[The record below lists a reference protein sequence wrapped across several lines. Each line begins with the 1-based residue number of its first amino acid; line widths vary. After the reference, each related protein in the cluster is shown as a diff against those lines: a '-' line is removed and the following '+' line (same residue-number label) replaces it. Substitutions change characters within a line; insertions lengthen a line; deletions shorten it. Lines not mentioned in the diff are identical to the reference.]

1 MKIRVIAVGRLKADY
16 ARDGCADFVRRAGR
30 YLEVEVVEV
39 RDVPRSKNAD
49 IAACKAAEAAS
60 LRAAIPPGAQ
70 IVALDERGRG
80 WTSRDFAE
88 WIGRQRDRAVPAVAF
103 VIGGPDGL
111 DASLRDA
118 AHRVELG
125 LPATAE
131 HTWKFG
137 LDRLILGFALPG
149 DGMQLFAD
157 ILPGGAVET
166 GLFLGLNALVA
177 LRRRLRRRG

>member
-1 MKIRVIAVGRLKADY
+1 VKIRVIAVGRLKADY

-30 YLEVEVVEV
+30 SFDLEVVEV

-80 WTSRDFAE
+80 WSSRDFAE

-118 AHRVELG
+118 AHRVWALGEMTMSHELARLVLCEQLYRAGTLLAG
-125 LPATAE
+125 LPY
-131 HTWKFG
+131 HR
-137 LDRLILGFALPG
+137 D
-149 DGMQLFAD
+149 
-157 ILPGGAVET
+157 
-166 GLFLGLNALVA
+166 
-177 LRRRLRRRG
+177 